1 MLDKINNYLLQYEN
15 ISFALI
21 FGSFVSNNNHN
32 LSDLDIGIYTKSEF
46 DLLSIG
52 KIIYDLEKITKLK
65 IDLVE
70 LNNLPKKFP
79 YFAFNIVNQHKVI
92 FIKDEEEF
100 IKFKREALLYYFDI
114 QPLREKMNNALL
126 SRIENLKFGKL
137 YND

>member
-21 FGSFVSNNNHN
+21 FGSFLSDNNHN
-32 LSDLDIGIYTKSEF
+32 FSDLNIGIYTKNEF
-46 DLLSIG
+46 NLLGIC
-52 KIIYDLEKITKLK
+52 KKIYDLDKITKLK

-70 LNNLPKKFP
+70 LNNLPKKSP

-100 IKFKREALLYYFDI
+100 IKFKREALLYYYDI
-114 QPLREKMNNALL
+114 QP
-126 SRIENLKFGKL
+126 
-137 YND
+137 